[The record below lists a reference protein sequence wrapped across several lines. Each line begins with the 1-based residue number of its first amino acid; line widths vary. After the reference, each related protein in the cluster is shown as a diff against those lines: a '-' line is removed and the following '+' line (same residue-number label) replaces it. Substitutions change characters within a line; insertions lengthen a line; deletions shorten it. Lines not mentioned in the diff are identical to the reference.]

1 MRPLRFEGAAMTT
14 TIMDEFILPTLIRYI
29 DHYHWS
35 FNIAMRLI
43 NMYHGTGYTEKE
55 LKALYRKSQ
64 KIS

>member
-1 MRPLRFEGAAMTT
+1 MTT